1 MLRGTPCL
9 PHVCPYV
16 ALKLRSLDG
25 GLALVPLRGS
35 LTVPS
40 SGFVLM

>member
-1 MLRGTPCL
+1 MQRGTPCL
-9 PHVCPYV
+9 PHVCPRV

-25 GLALVPLRGS
+25 GLAPASLRGP

-40 SGFVLM
+40 SGFVLI